1 MNNLPFKMMAS
12 LKAAIQSDIDIW
24 QTVVGKAYMI
34 DALKHGDSLYNW
46 SSEGRHALEALEK
59 ETSYSSSRHP
69 IKSIDRTVS
78 LLRLLRKETA
88 KCDDYNPMFNHRVNT
103 RIGVNKIMSSH
114 FKTVCFD
121 LDVDPIANL
130 ENTGD
135 GMYSRRVMF
144 SVPWGWCKSVERR
157 GVAVIKSGKG
167 KHLVT
172 KIKPTPMPWVD
183 DEGMLAFKCSTIF
196 FKNKRGEAMDGWLVM
211 FKDGSNHAGNP
222 VVDWD
227 GRLALPHAFHQDL
240 RRSVSLLNSRTFR
253 SLSNM
258 L

>member
-12 LKAAIQSDIDIW
+12 LKAAIRSDIDIW
-24 QTVVGKAYMI
+24 QPVVGKAYMI

-46 SSEGRHALEALEK
+46 SSEGRHALDVLEND
-59 ETSYSSSRHP
+59 TSYSASRHP
-69 IKSIDRTVS
+69 IKSIERTVNY
-78 LLRLLRKETA
+78 LRLLRKETA
-88 KCDDYNPMFNHRVNT
+88 KRDEYNPMFNHRVAT
-103 RIGVNKIMSSH
+103 RVGVNNIMYSH
-114 FKTVCFD
+114 FKTVVYD
-121 LDVDPIANL
+121 LDIDPIANL

-135 GMYSRRVMF
+135 GMYARRVSF
-144 SVPWGWCKSVERR
+144 SVPWGWSKNVDAR

-167 KHLVT
+167 KHLVISV
-172 KIKPTPMPWVD
+172 KPRPTPWVEA
-183 DEGMLAFKCSTIF
+183 EGMLAFKCSTIF
-196 FKNKRGEAMDGWLVM
+196 FKNKRGEAIDGWLVM

-222 VVDWD
+222 VVDCD